1 MLLVPLG
8 SKILKMRKRWQQ
20 QAAASRLAKSPRADK
35 RGSGSADSAEA
46 GANKASLVDKAGD
59 RASEPPLEISDP
71 YSAEQV
77 LEGSRG
83 KVTLLM
89 SVQTRLPW
97 GLELGTLH
105 WWIRLATE
113 RVSHPWR

>member
-46 GANKASLVDKAGD
+46 GASKASLGDKAGD

-89 SVQTRLPW
+89 SVQTRHPW